1 MGAVIKNYNL
11 VCKIKMT
18 ENCKSSSFFSVTIEL
33 TFLLFT
39 KCITSFSI
47 EVRAQ
52 YCRTKNSLK
61 VDGMNKYN
69 VIWCSMTQALEKN
82 LMPGQAL
89 STLAFLTLKKRIT
102 VLHPSQISRLLFCPV
117 ILATAAQILN
127 LTV

>member
-1 MGAVIKNYNL
+1 
-11 VCKIKMT
+11 
-18 ENCKSSSFFSVTIEL
+18 
-33 TFLLFT
+33 
-39 KCITSFSI
+39 
-47 EVRAQ
+47 
-52 YCRTKNSLK
+52 
-61 VDGMNKYN
+61 
-69 VIWCSMTQALEKN
+69 MTQALEKN